1 MVQYLAKLSQ
11 PAIAALRSK
20 TTLLN
25 VHLNYPTSPLS
36 ILQSIWRNRSLIF
49 DMTRREIKKKYQG
62 TFLGLTWAVI
72 SPLLMLSVYT
82 FVFAVVFKSRWGTT
96 GEESRIEFAITLFAG
111 LIVFGVF
118 SESLNQAPGL
128 IIGNVNYVKRVIFPL
143 EILSIVSVASV
154 LFNTVMSVS
163 VLLLMQL
170 VFQGK
175 VPFTVVFFP
184 VIVLPLS
191 LLSLG
196 VSWFFSALAV
206 YIRDIGQL
214 LGFFTTILFY
224 TSAVFFPLSA
234 LPDIYQKLLKLNPL
248 VLFIEQSRDV
258 LIYGNSPDWMTS
270 FILLAISSL
279 TACVGYWWFQKTR
292 KGFADVI

>member
-1 MVQYLAKLSQ
+1 
-11 PAIAALRSK
+11 
-20 TTLLN
+20 
-25 VHLNYPTSPLS
+25 
-36 ILQSIWRNRSLIF
+36 
-49 DMTRREIKKKYQG
+49 MTRREIKKKYQG